1 MKGFFSAVFVLGAF
15 ALASCSGNFASG
27 PSQPN
32 TIPLGGISPSPGLA
46 SSAIASAGPTA
57 SSDTAVVSAADSQSG
72 LRCPT
77 ISGFTCLLRFNVPE
91 TPSPSPPPSGKLKK
105 PTPSPT
111 PAPAASPAGS
121 GAPSPSPLPSGD
133 TVRLKLAAMPKDAP
147 PLEHLAKD
155 AVPVTPLELI
165 TMTPSA
171 NFTIEGNV
179 IARFTLPHEQVGGRG
194 FALQIF
200 ERTEHKKKIRYRGIY
215 SFNKSSLQGDSL
227 DFSFRAPKITVPKGM
242 TFALVLYGGD
252 LPAPSPQSSSSAKPS
267 VKPASSPGP

>member
-1 MKGFFSAVFVLGAF
+1 MKHFFSALFVLGAF

-32 TIPLGGISPSPGLA
+32 TIPLAGVSASPGLA
-46 SSAIASAGPTA
+46 SSAVASAAPTA
-57 SSDTAVVSAADSQSG
+57 SSDTAVVSVAESQSG

-77 ISGFTCLLRFNVPE
+77 ISGFTCVLRFNVPE
-91 TPSPSPPPSGKLKK
+91 TPVPSPSPSGKQKK

-111 PAPAASPAGS
+111 PAPTATPAGS
-121 GAPSPSPLPSGD
+121 GAPSPSPLPSGE
-133 TVRLKLAAMPKDAP
+133 TVTLKLAILPKDAP
-147 PLEHLAKD
+147 PLEHVAKD
-155 AVPVTPLELI
+155 ATPVTPLELL

-171 NFTIEGNV
+171 NFTMEGNV

-200 ERTEHKKKIRYRGIY
+200 ERTEHKKKFRYRGLY

-227 DFSFRAPKITVPKGM
+227 DFSFKAPKITVPKGM

-252 LPAPSPQSSSSAKPS
+252 LPAAAQPSSGATPS
-267 VKPASSPGP
+267 VKPSTSPVP